1 MAVKIH
7 ANHLRN
13 KKTQVYSIR
22 EKHFVEMKNEGR
34 KLEYEKTRVYAQK
47 PRVKMS
53 FKNSISGV
61 GTTLLGEMNILWWWS
76 LPFSLTFSSVFA
88 PRDLIH
94 LLHTVLHLCRV
105 DVRIYV
111 WFNCLRTHSGAP
123 VEEGVGYS
131 PVSFGETPLSRL
143 WNTAKWRPFYRSA
156 LYRPCCVW
164 TVQ

>member
-1 MAVKIH
+1 VAVKIH

-61 GTTLLGEMNILWWWS
+61 GTTLLGEMNIL
-76 LPFSLTFSSVFA
+76 
-88 PRDLIH
+88 
-94 LLHTVLHLCRV
+94 
-105 DVRIYV
+105 
-111 WFNCLRTHSGAP
+111 
-123 VEEGVGYS
+123 
-131 PVSFGETPLSRL
+131 
-143 WNTAKWRPFYRSA
+143 
-156 LYRPCCVW
+156 
-164 TVQ
+164 